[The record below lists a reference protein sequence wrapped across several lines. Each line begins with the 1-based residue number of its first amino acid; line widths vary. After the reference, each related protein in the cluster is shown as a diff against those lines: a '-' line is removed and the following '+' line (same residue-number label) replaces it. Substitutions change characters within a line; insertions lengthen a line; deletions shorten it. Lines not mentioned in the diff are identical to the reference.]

1 MIKEILQKE
10 KTELTLQHQN
20 LKQKKYDNDSKKQ
33 RKNQRYCLEF
43 DSISYR
49 KISRSIYYPRTY
61 ELCSAFKLTVS
72 RRETVGSAV

>member
-1 MIKEILQKE
+1 MKRFSIPPREE
-10 KTELTLQHQN
+10 RERHSHTMSA
-20 LKQKKYDNDSKKQ
+20 Y
-33 RKNQRYCLEF
+33 LEF